1 MTFIYNL
8 NGNRHA
14 HKYFSLNVYTQEEI
28 LSDPANA
35 CFAPTKGF
43 EDAKYYLKNA
53 HGTFVDLA
61 AVFPSFYGTSLE
73 DAAALYFLKQ
83 QYIPEALI

>member
-1 MTFIYNL
+1 MNFIYNL
-8 NGNRHA
+8 NGSRHVRE
-14 HKYFSLNVYTQEEI
+14 YFSLNVHTQEEI

-43 EDAKYYLKNA
+43 EGAKYYLKNA

-61 AVFPSFYGTSLE
+61 AVLPSYDTSFD
-73 DAAALYFLKQ
+73 DAAELYLLKQ
-83 QYIPEALI
+83 QYIPEVLI

>member
-1 MTFIYNL
+1 MNFIYNL
-8 NGNRHA
+8 NGNRHVR
-14 HKYFSLNVYTQEEI
+14 KYFSLGVYTQEEI

-61 AVFPSFYGTSLE
+61 AVFPFYGTSLE

-83 QYIPEALI
+83 QYIPEVLI